1 MNILFVLYDGYHSN
15 SATYVVGYARALARE
30 GHGVAVAIPDSGP
43 ECFEGCERYNFNRVT
58 HGQIARGFTFP
69 NGGPPDIVHAWT
81 PRENV
86 RKAAFGC
93 VANTG
98 AKLVVHLEDHEDH
111 ITSTILAQTA
121 EELSELS
128 ELELARILP
137 QKLSHPRLADLFIR
151 MADAVTVVWPSLN
164 DFVPQQIPKHHLRM
178 CPDPARLSGCISP
191 AEMAAKL
198 GVHTNENLIVYSGH
212 LNSVNRADQSAL
224 YEAIVLLNSQGVSCR
239 LIRTGPNTQGIAE
252 SLAVGS
258 APYVV
263 EAGLL
268 SEEELAATMRLATV
282 FVQPGRNDVFNRY
295 RMPCKVGEFLHIGC
309 PVVLPETNVAEWM
322 TDGETA
328 LFLHEGAPQEIASK
342 CREILSNSVLR
353 EKLGRAAKVFANT
366 HFDLAKNA
374 ADLLLF
380 YRSVCG
386 NGSKTKMSTLGE
398 IAEINFLAAALE
410 KTLERDDVESVRL
423 VSKQL
428 TFGIPFTAESIL
440 DRQLESLSSGITV
453 IIVFYHGLDDLKRC
467 LVALEDQT
475 LQAEKII
482 IVDNSPAGQCR
493 EIADN
498 ARLLLLR
505 PEKNLGFAAGNNWA
519 IRKAKTDL
527 VLTLNADAFPKS
539 NCLAEL
545 AKAASRHS
553 ECAAFGCVTLQAEDE
568 RLLDGIGD
576 VYHCSG
582 LMWRR
587 GYARLASKF
596 EIVDGPICSPCGAAA
611 LYRKSVFDALGGFD
625 EDFFCY
631 CEDVDL
637 GLRIWSDGWT
647 CRLVAGAVV
656 SHKGSGSTGK
666 QSDFAVYHGHRNLV
680 WVFIKNMPGFLFYFF
695 LPLHLLANIQL
706 RRAVSRQGQGEIM
719 RKSNQD
725 ALRGVPRFWRKRRE
739 LASKR
744 RIRCFAFR
752 RFMDFSMPPEPLR
765 APLWRQLLKLK
776 VLINKKITRVRASR

>member
-15 SATYVVGYARALARE
+15 SATYVVGYAQALACE

-43 ECFEGCERYNFNRVT
+43 ECPDGCERHNFNRVN

-69 NGGPPDIVHAWT
+69 NGAPPDIVHAWT

-111 ITSTILAQTA
+111 VTSTILAQTE

-151 MADAVTVVWPSLN
+151 MADAVTVVWPSLD

-178 CPDPARLSGCISP
+178 CPDRARLSSSISP

-198 GVHTNENLIVYSGH
+198 GVHPNENLIVYSGH

-224 YEAIVLLNSQGVSCR
+224 YEAIVLLNSQDVSCR

-258 APYVV
+258 ARYVV

-282 FVQPGRNDVFNRY
+282 FVQPGKNDIFNRY
-295 RMPCKVGEFLHIGC
+295 RMPCKIGEFLHIGC
-309 PVVLPETNVAEWM
+309 PVILPETNVAEWM
-322 TDGETA
+322 IDGETA

-342 CREILSNSVLR
+342 CREIFSNSVLR
-353 EKLGRAAKVFANT
+353 EKLGRAAKLFANT

-374 ADLLLF
+374 ADLLTF
-380 YRSVCG
+380 YSSVCG
-386 NGSKTKMSTLGE
+386 NDSKTKMSTLSE
-398 IAEINFLAAALE
+398 IAEMNFLAFALE
-410 KTLERDDVESVRL
+410 KSLDRDDVESVRL

-428 TFGIPFTAESIL
+428 KFGIPFTAESIL
-440 DRQLESLSSGITV
+440 ARQLDSLSSGVTV

-467 LVALEDQT
+467 LVALQDQT
-475 LQAEKII
+475 LQPEKII
-482 IVDNSPAGQCR
+482 IVDNSPAGQCS
-493 EIADN
+493 EIAED

-519 IRKAKTDL
+519 IREAKTEL
-527 VLTLNADAFPKS
+527 VLTLNADAFPKE

-545 AKAASRHS
+545 VKAASKHS
-553 ECAAFGCVTLQAEDE
+553 ECAAFGCVQLQAEDE
-568 RLLDGIGD
+568 RFLDGIGD
-576 VYHCSG
+576 FYHISG

-587 GYARLASKF
+587 GYGRLASKF
-596 EIVDGPICSPCGAAA
+596 EIVDGPICSPCGASA
-611 LYRKSVFDALGGFD
+611 LYRKSVFDKLGGFD
-625 EDFFCY
+625 EDFFCF

-637 GLRIWSDGWT
+637 GLRIWSEGYT

-656 SHKGSGSTGK
+656 AHKGSGSTGK
-666 QSDFAVYHGHRNLV
+666 QSDFSVYHGHRNLV
-680 WVFIKNMPGFLFYFF
+680 WVFMKNMPGIAFYLL
-695 LPLHLLANIQL
+695 LPLHILAIIQL
-706 RRAVSRQGQGEIM
+706 HRGVSRQGQGEIM
-719 RKSNQD
+719 RKSSQD
-725 ALRGVPRFWRKRRE
+725 ALRGVRRAWQKRRE
-739 LASKR
+739 LASRR
-744 RIRCFAFR
+744 RISCFALR
-752 RFMDFSMPPEPLR
+752 RFMDFSMPPEPWR
-765 APLWRQLLKLK
+765 APLWRQLLKLR
-776 VLINKKITRVRASR
+776 VLINRKIARMRNSK